1 MVTLGRK
8 IRQLTYRNYGK
19 RDQFK
24 IYYRIG
30 LKLLLNYSNHIDRYL
45 IIKEPYESEQ
55 LDHFI
60 NILTTENFD
69 LFVDVG
75 ANIGLYSLLAA
86 NTGEIENIIA
96 FEPDIRNNYQFKTN
110 ILLNNFFK
118 KIKVYDYGLS
128 NENTE
133 VNFLSEKGRST
144 GHSRIE
150 ITAPTSTKTDRFEK
164 TIIKVAKFDSKFDF
178 NSCKVFIKMDVEGHE
193 LNAIK
198 GMKEF
203 LKKNKCIFQVE
214 VFEENMANVKSYMDR
229 LGYHKIR
236 EFGEDRIFINY

>member
-8 IRQLTYRNYGK
+8 IRQLAYRNYGK

-55 LDHFI
+55 LDHFV
-60 NILTTENFD
+60 NILANENFD

-75 ANIGLYSLLAA
+75 ANIGIYSLLAA
-86 NTGEIENIIA
+86 NTDEIKNIIA

-118 KIKVYDYGLS
+118 KIIVYDYGLS

-133 VNFLSEKGRST
+133 VKFLREKGQST
-144 GHSRIE
+144 GRSRIE
-150 ITAPTSTKTDRFEK
+150 ATAPASTKTNRFEK
-164 TIIKVAKFDSKFDF
+164 TTIKVAIFDSEFDF
-178 NSCKVFIKMDVEGHE
+178 SGCKVFIKMDVEGHE

-198 GMKEF
+198 GMNEF
-203 LKKNKCIFQVE
+203 LVKNECIFQVE
-214 VFEENMANVKSYMDR
+214 VFEENMADVEIYMDKF
-229 LGYHKIR
+229 GYHKIR
-236 EFGEDRIFINY
+236 EFGEDRIFVNY